1 MPRLKPILSVTH
13 LAVYAPPE
21 LPMMTLVA
29 GKQIYANHYFEAG
42 LDLTTVVD
50 RPTAA
55 NPGIY
60 LMLLRRS
67 RFDDLPTGLF
77 NIRGKVIGKLR
88 DQMRVDLDRE
98 KATAEQL
105 R

>member
-1 MPRLKPILSVTH
+1 
-13 LAVYAPPE
+13 
-21 LPMMTLVA
+21 MMTLVA

-67 RFDDLPTGLF
+67 NVMHAPFTRQVSPPY
-77 NIRGKVIGKLR
+77 RQQSEAKIGR
-88 DQMRVDLDRE
+88 RIIGGDFH
-98 KATAEQL
+98 
-105 R
+105 